1 MDERTRRPHE
11 WKDAATVRP
20 FQTEAAAAAPAA
32 SPGKTIGQW
41 TVTGVL
47 AQREQCTVYLGV
59 GPSQQQVVIKLFNDL
74 KRVPAELKRVA
85 GLRNH
90 RLLSIHETG
99 MADGKVYE
107 VTPYMP
113 AGSLEGQRL
122 PDDVVMTVVI
132 PQLTHALKELHGNSL
147 LHNDVKPSNIF
158 WKEPGKQIVL
168 GDYDC
173 LSMVGK
179 PAPGGTREY
188 MAPEVFTG
196 GAGEVSPASDMCS
209 MGLTLLALLTGGS
222 PLQGKLPGQIRRA
235 WMNSITAPE
244 SVPARMRLVING
256 LIQFEPGKRMTIDG
270 VYHWMQSYRIHYDEA
285 PVEKAAPR
293 ASVLSNIQ
301 PLWHQ
306 EAALCSIGE
315 MVAEAGAA
323 WEWGCF
329 MLKQRK
335 LGLFLRQF
343 GLTQYE
349 LCTECEAVFDQD
361 AALFRLLHGLS
372 RTTDFYWCG
381 NHFDDLSDFSGRMLN
396 NNDDAAN
403 SQGAHFLRTGMLGV
417 YLRNIGARE
426 EQLEMAD
433 KLAETARHNPELAM
447 TQLLTTMSATPELKW
462 KDQVFCSLSDLAD
475 WLVSA
480 PGDLDVLVKELYE
493 SRRFEAWLT
502 FIQQGR
508 FLYEIQSDMK
518 GIRT

>member
-20 FQTEAAAAAPAA
+20 FRTEAAAPAPANA
-32 SPGKTIGQW
+32 PGKTIGRW
-41 TVTGVL
+41 KVTGVL
-47 AQREQCTVYLGV
+47 AQHEQCTVYRGV
-59 GPSQQQVVIKLFNDL
+59 SASQEQVVIKVFKDL
-74 KRVPAELKRVA
+74 KRVPPELKRAA
-85 GLRNH
+85 GLHDH
-90 RLLSIHETG
+90 RLLSILETG
-99 MADGKVYE
+99 VTDGMVYE
-107 VTPYMP
+107 VTPYLP
-113 AGSLEGQRL
+113 GGSLDGQRL
-122 PDDVVMTVVI
+122 PDEVVMTVVI
-132 PQLTHALKELHGNSL
+132 PQLIHALRALHGNSL

-158 WKEPGKQIVL
+158 WVEPGKQIVL

-196 GAGEVSPASDMCS
+196 GAAGVSPASDLCS
-209 MGLTLLALLTGGS
+209 MGLTLLALLMGGS

-244 SVPARMRLVING
+244 SIPARVRLVING
-256 LIQFEPGKRMTIDG
+256 LIQFDPAKRMTVDG
-270 VYHWMQSYRIHYDEA
+270 VYHWMQSYHVHHDEA
-285 PVEKAAPR
+285 PVEKTVSRSGP
-293 ASVLSNIQ
+293 LSSIQ

-306 EAALCSIGE
+306 DNALCSIGE
-315 MVAEAGAA
+315 MVAEAGTA

-335 LGLFLRQF
+335 LGMFLRQF
-343 GLTQYE
+343 GLEQYE
-349 LCTECEAVFDQD
+349 LCTQCESVFDQD

-372 RTTDFYWCG
+372 RTSDFYWCG

-396 NNDDAAN
+396 NNDEAAN

-417 YLRNIGARE
+417 YLRNIGARQ

-447 TQLLTTMSATPELKW
+447 TQLLTTMSASPELKW
-462 KDQVFCSLSDLAD
+462 KEQVFTSLSDLAD
-475 WLVSA
+475 WLVRVQ
-480 PGDLDVLVKELYE
+480 GDLDAIVKELYE

-502 FIQQGR
+502 FIKQGR